1 MSSLEDKLRDAIEEA
16 KKESKKRNFKQS
28 VELIINLRD
37 VDLKKPENRINEKVI
52 LPNQIGKE
60 ISVCVFGDGD
70 FASKAKEAGAKAVIS
85 REALEKLASNKKELK
100 KLAENYDVFIARAD
114 YMPLIGRHLG
124 PILGPRNK
132 MPEPI
137 PPTGDI
143 ASAISKAQNTIWIRT
158 RNQPLIQ
165 CIIGTED
172 MPTEKLLEN
181 ALTVISKI
189 REKFKSLR
197 NIESIYI
204 KTTMGKPVKIT
215 V

>member
-1 MSSLEDKLRDAIEEA
+1 MSSLEDKLKDAIERA

-60 ISVCVFGDGD
+60 VSICVFGDGD
-70 FASKAKEAGAKAVIS
+70 FALKARDAGVKAVIS

-114 YMPLIGRHLG
+114 YMPLIGRYLG

-143 ASAISKAQNTIWIRT
+143 TSAVSKAQNTVWIRT

-172 MPTEKLLEN
+172 MPTEKLVEN
-181 ALTVISKI
+181 ALTIISRI